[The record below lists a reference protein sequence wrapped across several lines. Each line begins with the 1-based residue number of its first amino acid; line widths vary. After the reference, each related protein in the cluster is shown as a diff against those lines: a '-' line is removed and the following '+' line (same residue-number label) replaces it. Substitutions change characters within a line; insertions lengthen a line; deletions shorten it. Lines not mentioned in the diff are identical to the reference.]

1 MVIFFLECKN
11 KKEKKKEKDKK
22 ESDLVTIVVGQSYA

>member
-11 KKEKKKEKDKK
+11 QKEKKKEKDKK